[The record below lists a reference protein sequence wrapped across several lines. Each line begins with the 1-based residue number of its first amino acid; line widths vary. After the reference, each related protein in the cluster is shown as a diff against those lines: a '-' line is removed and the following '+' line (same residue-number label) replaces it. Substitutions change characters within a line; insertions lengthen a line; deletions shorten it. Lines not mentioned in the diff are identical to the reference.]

1 MSRNLIATITISV
14 ATFGL
19 VVVNVELGLN
29 PFLIIAGALVGCG
42 LAFGF
47 LTLRNKFLLFLLLLT
62 LLLSSYFTW
71 KTGCRATLYAL
82 PLGAVIGLL
91 LVWAWVLP
99 HRPFRRSGYI
109 ASQRANPGGEL
120 DHE

>member
-1 MSRNLIATITISV
+1 MSRKLIATIIASLAVFALIV
-14 ATFGL
+14 AT
-19 VVVNVELGLN
+19 VEIDLDARW
-29 PFLIIAGALVGCG
+29 ICAGTLVGCG

-47 LTLRNKFLLFLLLLT
+47 LTLRNRFLIFLLLLT
-62 LLLSSYFTW
+62 LLLSTYFTW
-71 KTGCRATLYAL
+71 KMESRELLYAL

-109 ASQRANPGGEL
+109 ASQRENPGGEL